1 MTNSNTSKNSEIQII
16 QEHLDHASGNV
27 LLCSNNSDMVN
38 LLRNEN
44 LQILS
49 NESHSLSI
57 HIDNLLLT
65 NTFHNEL
72 SKFDQK
78 FSTIIIDN
86 LLERIN
92 YPELFLQNLTSILD
106 DEGVIIC
113 STSNFFHITNIINLL
128 VGNILHNEFNNTR
141 IDTLEKFLQFL
152 NQNNLHV
159 TKVSRIKKE
168 FSSQEMN
175 LDDTLIPSELLGMIE
190 KISDSDTLKYIF
202 MIGEGK
208 TVSAKNFEYVSQFP
222 KNYLLPKLKEFFEKV
237 SELGDKLEQQ
247 KKYTESLVKEIDSM
261 ENGLSL
267 SEKEKLIE
275 GYKNSVEEQKE
286 YTGLALTEKEK
297 LIEGYRKSVEEQ
309 KEMIKGREASIKE
322 QKEYTGHALTAK
334 EKIIAGLTKSV
345 EEQKEYTVRSLSEK
359 EKLIKG
365 HEDSIKKLKKIIQG
379 HESSITEQKNYIENL
394 EKNIHD
400 LESRL
405 GKLAFWKKK

>member
-1 MTNSNTSKNSEIQII
+1 MTDSNNSKNSEIQII

-27 LLCSNNSDMVN
+27 LLCSDNSDMIN
-38 LLRNEN
+38 SLSNEN
-44 LQILS
+44 LQVLT
-49 NESHSLSI
+49 NTSHSLSI

-78 FSTIIIDN
+78 FGTIIIDN
-86 LLERIN
+86 LLEQIN
-92 YPELFLQNLTSILD
+92 YPELFLRNLVSILD
-106 DEGVIIC
+106 GGGTIIC

-141 IDTLEKFLQFL
+141 FDTLEKFLQFL

-208 TVSAKNFEYVSQFP
+208 TVSTKNFEFISEFP
-222 KNYLLPKLKEFFEKV
+222 KNYLLPKLKEFFAKV
-237 SELGDKLEQQ
+237 SELEDKLEQQ
-247 KKYTESLVKEIDSM
+247 KKYTESLVKEINSM
-261 ENGLSL
+261 SDG
-267 SEKEKLIE
+267 
-275 GYKNSVEEQKE
+275 
-286 YTGLALTEKEK
+286 
-297 LIEGYRKSVEEQ
+297 
-309 KEMIKGREASIKE
+309 
-322 QKEYTGHALTAK
+322 
-334 EKIIAGLTKSV
+334 
-345 EEQKEYTVRSLSEK
+345 RSLSEK
-359 EKLIKG
+359 EELIKG
-365 HEDSIKKLKKIIQG
+365 YKKSVDEQRISATRSLTEKEKIIKGYEDSIKKLKKIIQG
-379 HESSITEQKNYIENL
+379 HDASIKEQKDYIENL

>member
-1 MTNSNTSKNSEIQII
+1 MTDSNTNKNSEIQII

-128 VGNILHNEFNNTR
+128 IGNILHSESNSTRFN
-141 IDTLEKFLQFL
+141 TLEKFLRFL
-152 NQNNLHV
+152 NQNNLHI
-159 TKVSRIKKE
+159 TNVSRIKQE

-175 LDDTLIPSELLGMIE
+175 LDNTLIPPELLGMIE

-202 MIGEGK
+202 MFGEGK
-208 TVSAKNFEYVSQFP
+208 TVSTKNFEFVSEFP

-261 ENGLSL
+261 TDGRSL

-275 GYKNSVEEQKE
+275 GYK
-286 YTGLALTEKEK
+286 
-297 LIEGYRKSVEEQ
+297 KSV
-309 KEMIKGREASIKE
+309 A
-322 QKEYTGHALTAK
+322 
-334 EKIIAGLTKSV
+334 
-345 EEQKEYTVRSLSEK
+345 EQKEYTVRSLSEK

-365 HEDSIKKLKKIIQG
+365 HEDSIIKLKKII
-379 HESSITEQKNYIENL
+379 KR
-394 EKNIHD
+394 K
-400 LESRL
+400 
-405 GKLAFWKKK
+405 

>member
-1 MTNSNTSKNSEIQII
+1 MTDSNNSKNSEIQII

-27 LLCSNNSDMVN
+27 LLCSDNSEMIN
-38 LLRNEN
+38 SLSNEN
-44 LQILS
+44 LQVLT
-49 NESHSLSI
+49 NTNHSISI

-78 FSTIIIDN
+78 FGTIIIDN
-86 LLERIN
+86 LLEQIN
-92 YPELFLQNLTSILD
+92 YPELFIRNLVSILD
-106 DEGVIIC
+106 GGGTIIC

-208 TVSAKNFEYVSQFP
+208 TVSTKNFGFVSQFP

-237 SELGDKLEQQ
+237 SELEDKLEQQ

-261 ENGLSL
+261 TDGHSL

-275 GYKNSVEEQKE
+275 GYKKSVEEQKE
-286 YTGLALTEKEK
+286 YTGQALSEKEK
-297 LIEGYRKSVEEQ
+297 LIG
-309 KEMIKGREASIKE
+309 
-322 QKEYTGHALTAK
+322 
-334 EKIIAGLTKSV
+334 GLTKSV
-345 EEQKEYTVRSLSEK
+345 EEQKEYTERALAEK
-359 EKLIKG
+359 DKIIEG
-365 HEDSIKKLKKIIQG
+365 HENSIK
-379 HESSITEQKNYIENL
+379 EQKEYVKNL

>member
-1 MTNSNTSKNSEIQII
+1 MTDSNNSKNSELQII
-16 QEHLDHASGNV
+16 QEHLDHVSGNV
-27 LLCSNNSDMVN
+27 LLCSDDSDLINS
-38 LLRNEN
+38 LSNEN
-44 LQILS
+44 LQVLS
-49 NESHSLSI
+49 NASHSLSI

-78 FSTIIIDN
+78 FGTIIIDN
-86 LLERIN
+86 LLEQIN
-92 YPELFLQNLTSILD
+92 YPELFLRNLVSILD
-106 DEGVIIC
+106 DEGIIIC

-141 IDTLEKFLQFL
+141 FNTLEKFLQFL

-159 TKVSRIKKE
+159 TKISRIKQE

-175 LDDTLIPSELLGMIE
+175 LDNTLIPPELLGMIE

-202 MIGEGK
+202 MFGEGK
-208 TVSAKNFEYVSQFP
+208 TVSTKNFEFVSEFP

-237 SELGDKLEQQ
+237 SELEDKLEQQ
-247 KKYTESLVKEIDSM
+247 KKYTESLAKEIDSM
-261 ENGLSL
+261 TDGRSL

-275 GYKNSVEEQKE
+275 GYKKSVEEQKE
-286 YTGLALTEKEK
+286 YTGRSLTEKEK
-297 LIEGYRKSVEEQ
+297 LIK
-309 KEMIKGREASIKE
+309 
-322 QKEYTGHALTAK
+322 
-334 EKIIAGLTKSV
+334 GLTKSV
-345 EEQKEYTVRSLSEK
+345 EEQKEYTVSSLSEK

-379 HESSITEQKNYIENL
+379 HEASIKEQKDYIENL

-405 GKLAFWKKK
+405 GTLAFWKKK

>member
-1 MTNSNTSKNSEIQII
+1 MTDSNTSKNSEIQII
-16 QEHLDHASGNV
+16 QEYLDHASGNV
-27 LLCSNNSDMVN
+27 LLCSDNSDMIN
-38 LLRNEN
+38 SLSNEN
-44 LQILS
+44 LQVLS
-49 NESHSLSI
+49 NTSHSLSI
-57 HIDNLLLT
+57 HIDSLLLT

-78 FSTIIIDN
+78 FGTIIIDN
-86 LLERIN
+86 LLGRIN
-92 YPELFLQNLTSILD
+92 YPELFLRNLVSILD
-106 DEGVIIC
+106 DEGIIIC

-128 VGNILHNEFNNTR
+128 TGNIFHSEFTSTR
-141 IDTLEKFLQFL
+141 FDTLEKFLQFL
-152 NQNNLHV
+152 NQNNLRL

-175 LDDTLIPSELLGMIE
+175 LDDTLIPSELLDMLE

-208 TVSAKNFEYVSQFP
+208 TVSTKNFGFVYQFP
-222 KNYLLPKLKEFFEKV
+222 KNYLLPKLKEFFERV

-261 ENGLSL
+261 EGGHSLSDKEELIEGYRKSVKEQKEYTGRSL

-275 GYKNSVEEQKE
+275 GYK
-286 YTGLALTEKEK
+286 
-297 LIEGYRKSVEEQ
+297 KSVQEQ
-309 KEMIKGREASIKE
+309 KEMIEGREASIKE
-322 QKEYTGHALTAK
+322 QKEYTGQALT
-334 EKIIAGLTKSV
+334 
-345 EEQKEYTVRSLSEK
+345 EK
-359 EKLIKG
+359 EKLIVG
-365 HEDSIKKLKKIIQG
+365 YQASIKEQEKIIQG
-379 HESSITEQKNYIENL
+379 HESSIEIYEQLQEKQEEIILGHENSIKEQKEYIENL

>member
-1 MTNSNTSKNSEIQII
+1 MTDSNNSKNSELQII
-16 QEHLDHASGNV
+16 QEHLDHVSGNV
-27 LLCSNNSDMVN
+27 LLCSDDSDLINSLSN
-38 LLRNEN
+38 KKI
-44 LQILS
+44 QILS
-49 NESHSLSI
+49 NASHSLSI

-78 FSTIIIDN
+78 FNTVIIGN

-92 YPELFLQNLTSILD
+92 YPELFLRNLVSILD

-128 VGNILHNEFNNTR
+128 IGNILHSESNSTR
-141 IDTLEKFLQFL
+141 FHTLEKFLQFL

-159 TKVSRIKKE
+159 TKISRIKQE

-175 LDDTLIPSELLGMIE
+175 LDDTLIPDELLNILE

-208 TVSAKNFEYVSQFP
+208 TISTKNFEFVSEFP

-237 SELGDKLEQQ
+237 SELEDKLEQQ
-247 KKYTESLVKEIDSM
+247 KTYTESLVKEIDSM
-261 ENGLSL
+261 TDGSSL
-267 SEKEKLIE
+267 SEKEKLI
-275 GYKNSVEEQKE
+275 K
-286 YTGLALTEKEK
+286 
-297 LIEGYRKSVEEQ
+297 GYRKSVEEQ
-309 KEMIKGREASIKE
+309 KE
-322 QKEYTGHALTAK
+322 YTGRSLSEK
-334 EKIIAGLTKSV
+334 EKLIQGLTKSV
-345 EEQKEYTVRSLSEK
+345 EEQKEYTGQALSEK
-359 EKLIKG
+359 EKLIQGLIKSVEEQKAYTVRALSEKDEIIEG
-365 HEDSIKKLKKIIQG
+365 YEDSIKKLKKINQG
-379 HESSITEQKNYIENL
+379 HEASIKEQKDYIENL

>member
-1 MTNSNTSKNSEIQII
+1 MTDSNNSKNSDLQII
-16 QEHLDHASGNV
+16 QEHLDHVSGNV
-27 LLCSNNSDMVN
+27 LLCSDNSDLIN
-38 LLRNEN
+38 SLSNEN
-44 LQILS
+44 LQVLS
-49 NESHSLSI
+49 NASHSLSI

-78 FSTIIIDN
+78 FVTIIIDN

-92 YPELFLQNLTSILD
+92 YPELFIRNLVSILD

-128 VGNILHNEFNNTR
+128 VGNVLHNEFNNTR
-141 IDTLEKFLQFL
+141 FDTLEKFLQFL

-159 TKVSRIKKE
+159 TNVSRIKQE

-175 LDDTLIPSELLGMIE
+175 LDNTLIPSELLGMIE

-208 TVSAKNFEYVSQFP
+208 TVSTKNFGFVSQFP

-237 SELGDKLEQQ
+237 SELEDKLEQQ
-247 KKYTESLVKEIDSM
+247 KKYTESLVKEIDTM
-261 ENGLSL
+261 TDGRSL

-275 GYKNSVEEQKE
+275 GYKKSVGELKH
-286 YTGLALTEKEK
+286 GAKISLTEKEK
-297 LIEGYRKSVEEQ
+297 I
-309 KEMIKGREASIKE
+309 IKGYEDSVKK
-322 QKEYTGHALTAK
+322 Q
-334 EKIIAGLTKSV
+334 EKII
-345 EEQKEYTVRSLSEK
+345 
-359 EKLIKG
+359 KG
-365 HEDSIKKLKKIIQG
+365 YEDSIKELKD
-379 HESSITEQKNYIENL
+379 YIANL
-394 EKNIHD
+394 EKNVRD

-405 GKLAFWKKK
+405 GKFAFWKKK

>member
-1 MTNSNTSKNSEIQII
+1 MTDSNTSKNSELQII

-27 LLCSNNSDMVN
+27 LLCSDDSDMIN
-38 LLRNEN
+38 SLSNEN
-44 LQILS
+44 LQVLS
-49 NESHSLSI
+49 NASHNLSV

-78 FSTIIIDN
+78 FGTIIIDN

-92 YPELFLQNLTSILD
+92 YPELFIRNLVSILD

-128 VGNILHNEFNNTR
+128 VGNVLHNEFNNTR
-141 IDTLEKFLQFL
+141 FDTLEKFLQFL

-159 TKVSRIKKE
+159 TNVSRIKQE
-168 FSSQEMN
+168 FSTQEMN
-175 LDDTLIPSELLGMIE
+175 LSDTLIPSELLGMIE

-208 TVSAKNFEYVSQFP
+208 TVSSKNFEFVSEFP
-222 KNYLLPKLKEFFEKV
+222 KNYLLPKLKEFFEKA
-237 SELGDKLEQQ
+237 SELEDKLEQQ

-261 ENGLSL
+261 TDGQSI
-267 SEKEKLIE
+267 SEKEELI
-275 GYKNSVEEQKE
+275 
-286 YTGLALTEKEK
+286 A
-297 LIEGYRKSVEEQ
+297 GYRKSIDEQ
-309 KEMIKGREASIKE
+309 KNS
-322 QKEYTGHALTAK
+322 TA
-334 EKIIAGLTKSV
+334 
-345 EEQKEYTVRSLSEK
+345 RSLSEK

-365 HEDSIKKLKKIIQG
+365 YEDSIKKQEKLIKGHEDSIKELKD
-379 HESSITEQKNYIENL
+379 YIVNL
-394 EKNIHD
+394 EKNVHD

>member
-1 MTNSNTSKNSEIQII
+1 MTDSNNSKNSEIQII

-27 LLCSNNSDMVN
+27 LLCSDNSEMIN
-38 LLRNEN
+38 SLSNEN
-44 LQILS
+44 LQVLT
-49 NESHSLSI
+49 NTSHSISI

-78 FSTIIIDN
+78 FGTIIIDN
-86 LLERIN
+86 LLEQIN
-92 YPELFLQNLTSILD
+92 YPELFIRNLVSILD
-106 DEGVIIC
+106 GGGTIIC

-128 VGNILHNEFNNTR
+128 VGNILHNEFKNTR
-141 IDTLEKFLQFL
+141 FDTLEKFLQFL
-152 NQNNLHV
+152 NQNHLHV
-159 TKVSRIKKE
+159 TKVSRIKQE

-175 LDDTLIPSELLGMIE
+175 LDDTLIPPELLGMIE

-208 TVSAKNFEYVSQFP
+208 TVSTKNFGFVSQFP

-261 ENGLSL
+261 TDGHSL

-275 GYKNSVEEQKE
+275 GYKKSVEEQKEYAGRSLSEKEKLIEGYKKSVEEQKE
-286 YTGLALTEKEK
+286 YTGQALSEKEK
-297 LIEGYRKSVEEQ
+297 LIV
-309 KEMIKGREASIKE
+309 
-322 QKEYTGHALTAK
+322 
-334 EKIIAGLTKSV
+334 GLTKSV
-345 EEQKEYTVRSLSEK
+345 EEQKEYTERALAEK
-359 EKLIKG
+359 DKIIEG
-365 HEDSIKKLKKIIQG
+365 HENSIK
-379 HESSITEQKNYIENL
+379 EQKEYVKNL

>member
-1 MTNSNTSKNSEIQII
+1 MTDSNNSKNSELQII
-16 QEHLDHASGNV
+16 HEHLDHVPGNV
-27 LLCSNNSDMVN
+27 LLCSDNSDLIN
-38 LLRNEN
+38 SLSNEN
-44 LQILS
+44 LQVLS

-92 YPELFLQNLTSILD
+92 YPELFLRNLTSILD

-113 STSNFFHITNIINLL
+113 STPNFFHITNIINLL
-128 VGNILHNEFNNTR
+128 IGNILHSESNSTRFN
-141 IDTLEKFLQFL
+141 TLEKFLQFL
-152 NQNNLHV
+152 NQNNLHI
-159 TKVSRIKKE
+159 TNVSRIKQE

-175 LDDTLIPSELLGMIE
+175 LGNTLIPPELLGMIE

-202 MIGEGK
+202 MICEGK
-208 TVSAKNFEYVSQFP
+208 TVSTKNFEFVSQFP

-237 SELGDKLEQQ
+237 SELEDKLEQQ

-261 ENGLSL
+261 TDGQTV
-267 SEKEKLIE
+267 SEKEKLI
-275 GYKNSVEEQKE
+275 
-286 YTGLALTEKEK
+286 A
-297 LIEGYRKSVEEQ
+297 GYRKSIDEQ
-309 KEMIKGREASIKE
+309 K
-322 QKEYTGHALTAK
+322 
-334 EKIIAGLTKSV
+334 KS
-345 EEQKEYTVRSLSEK
+345 TVRSLSEK
-359 EKLIKG
+359 EELIKGYEDSIKKQEKIIKG
-365 HEDSIKKLKKIIQG
+365 HEDSIKELKD
-379 HESSITEQKNYIENL
+379 YAVNL
-394 EKNIHD
+394 EKNVHD

>member
-1 MTNSNTSKNSEIQII
+1 MTDSNTSKNSEELQII

-27 LLCSNNSDMVN
+27 LLCSDNSDMIN
-38 LLRNEN
+38 SLSNEN
-44 LQILS
+44 LQVLS
-49 NESHSLSI
+49 NTSHSLSI

-78 FSTIIIDN
+78 FGTIIIDN
-86 LLERIN
+86 LLEQIN
-92 YPELFLQNLTSILD
+92 YPDLFLRNLVSILD
-106 DEGVIIC
+106 GGGTIIC

-128 VGNILHNEFNNTR
+128 IGNIFHGEYNSTRFN
-141 IDTLEKFLQFL
+141 TLEKFLQFI

-159 TKVSRIKKE
+159 TNVSRIKKE

-175 LDDTLIPSELLGMIE
+175 LDDTLIPPELLGMIE

-208 TVSAKNFEYVSQFP
+208 TVSTKSFDFVSEFP

-261 ENGLSL
+261 TDGRSL
-267 SEKEKLIE
+267 SD
-275 GYKNSVEEQKE
+275 
-286 YTGLALTEKEK
+286 KEK
-297 LIEGYRKSVEEQ
+297 LIEGYRKSV
-309 KEMIKGREASIKE
+309 KE
-322 QKEYTGHALTAK
+322 QKIYTG
-334 EKIIAGLTKSV
+334 
-345 EEQKEYTVRSLSEK
+345 RSLSEK

>member
-1 MTNSNTSKNSEIQII
+1 MTDSNTNKNSEIQII

-27 LLCSNNSDMVN
+27 LLCSDNSDMIN
-38 LLRNEN
+38 SLSNEN
-44 LQILS
+44 LQVLS
-49 NESHSLSI
+49 NTSHSLSI
-57 HIDNLLLT
+57 HIDNLLIT

-78 FSTIIIDN
+78 FGTIIIDN
-86 LLERIN
+86 LLEQIN
-92 YPELFLQNLTSILD
+92 YPELFLRNLVSILD
-106 DEGVIIC
+106 GGGTIIC

-141 IDTLEKFLQFL
+141 FYTLEKFLQFL

-159 TKVSRIKKE
+159 TNVSRIKKE

-175 LDDTLIPSELLGMIE
+175 LDDTIIPPELLGMIE

-208 TVSAKNFEYVSQFP
+208 TVSTKNFGFVSQFP

-261 ENGLSL
+261 TDGKTISEKEKLIKAYRKSVEEQKEYTGRSL

-275 GYKNSVEEQKE
+275 
-286 YTGLALTEKEK
+286 
-297 LIEGYRKSVEEQ
+297 
-309 KEMIKGREASIKE
+309 
-322 QKEYTGHALTAK
+322 
-334 EKIIAGLTKSV
+334 GLTKSV
-345 EEQKEYTVRSLSEK
+345 EEQKEYTVRALAEK
-359 EKLIKG
+359 DKIIEG
-365 HEDSIKKLKKIIQG
+365 YENSIK
-379 HESSITEQKNYIENL
+379 EQKEYIENL

>member
-1 MTNSNTSKNSEIQII
+1 MTDSNTNKNSEIQII
-16 QEHLDHASGNV
+16 QEHLDHATGNV
-27 LLCSNNSDMVN
+27 LLCSDNSDMIN
-38 LLRNEN
+38 SLSNEN
-44 LQILS
+44 LQVLS
-49 NESHSLSI
+49 NTSHSLSI

-86 LLERIN
+86 LLEQIN
-92 YPELFLQNLTSILD
+92 YPDLFLRNLVSILD
-106 DEGVIIC
+106 GGGTIIC

-141 IDTLEKFLQFL
+141 FDTLEKFLQFL

-159 TKVSRIKKE
+159 TKISRIKKE

-175 LDDTLIPSELLGMIE
+175 LDDTLIPPELLGMIE

-208 TVSAKNFEYVSQFP
+208 TVSTKNFGFVSQFP
-222 KNYLLPKLKEFFEKV
+222 KNYLLPILKEFFEKV
-237 SELGDKLEQQ
+237 SELEDKLEQQ

-261 ENGLSL
+261 TDGRSLSEKEKPRYSHSL
-267 SEKEKLIE
+267 SEKEKLI
-275 GYKNSVEEQKE
+275 Q
-286 YTGLALTEKEK
+286 
-297 LIEGYRKSVEEQ
+297 
-309 KEMIKGREASIKE
+309 
-322 QKEYTGHALTAK
+322 
-334 EKIIAGLTKSV
+334 GLTKSV
-345 EEQKEYTVRSLSEK
+345 EEQKEYTVRALAEK
-359 EKLIKG
+359 DKIIEG
-365 HEDSIKKLKKIIQG
+365 HENSIK
-379 HESSITEQKNYIENL
+379 EQKEYIKNL

-400 LESRL
+400 LESRH

>member
-92 YPELFLQNLTSILD
+92 YPELFLRNLTSILD

-237 SELGDKLEQQ
+237 SELEDKLGQQ

-261 ENGLSL
+261 TDGQTI

-275 GYKNSVEEQKE
+275 GYRGSISDKEGLIEGYRRSVEEQKQ
-286 YTGLALTEKEK
+286 YTARSLTEKEK
-297 LIEGYRKSVEEQ
+297 LIKGYED
-309 KEMIKGREASIKE
+309 SIKK
-322 QKEYTGHALTAK
+322 Q
-334 EKIIAGLTKSV
+334 EKI
-345 EEQKEYTVRSLSEK
+345 
-359 EKLIKG
+359 IKG
-365 HEDSIKKLKKIIQG
+365 HEDSIKELKDYN
-379 HESSITEQKNYIENL
+379 TNL
-394 EKNIHD
+394 EKNIRE

-405 GKLAFWKKK
+405 GKFAFWKKK

>member
-1 MTNSNTSKNSEIQII
+1 MTDSNNSKNSEIQII

-27 LLCSNNSDMVN
+27 LLCSDNSDMIN
-38 LLRNEN
+38 SLSNEN
-44 LQILS
+44 LQVLA
-49 NESHSLSI
+49 NTSHSLSI

-78 FSTIIIDN
+78 FGTIIIDN
-86 LLERIN
+86 LLEQIN
-92 YPELFLQNLTSILD
+92 YPELFLRNLVSILD
-106 DEGVIIC
+106 DEGIIIC

-128 VGNILHNEFNNTR
+128 IGNILHSESNSTRFN
-141 IDTLEKFLQFL
+141 TLEKFLRFL

-159 TKVSRIKKE
+159 TKISRIKQE

-175 LDDTLIPSELLGMIE
+175 LDNTLIPPELLGMIE

-208 TVSAKNFEYVSQFP
+208 TVSTKNFGFVSQFP

-237 SELGDKLEQQ
+237 SELENKLEQQ

-261 ENGLSL
+261 TDGRSL

-275 GYKNSVEEQKE
+275 GYK
-286 YTGLALTEKEK
+286 
-297 LIEGYRKSVEEQ
+297 
-309 KEMIKGREASIKE
+309 
-322 QKEYTGHALTAK
+322 
-334 EKIIAGLTKSV
+334 KSV
-345 EEQKEYTVRSLSEK
+345 EEQKEYTVRALAEK
-359 EKLIKG
+359 DKIIEG
-365 HEDSIKKLKKIIQG
+365 HENSIK
-379 HESSITEQKNYIENL
+379 EQKEYIKNL

-400 LESRL
+400 LESRH

>member
-1 MTNSNTSKNSEIQII
+1 MTDSNNSKNSEMQII

-27 LLCSNNSDMVN
+27 LLCSDNSDMIN
-38 LLRNEN
+38 SLSNEN
-44 LQILS
+44 LQVLS
-49 NESHSLSI
+49 NTSHNLSI

-92 YPELFLQNLTSILD
+92 YPELFLRNLTSILD

-141 IDTLEKFLQFL
+141 FDTLEKFLQFL
-152 NQNNLHV
+152 NQNNLHI

-175 LDDTLIPSELLGMIE
+175 LDDTLIPPELLGMIE

-208 TVSAKNFEYVSQFP
+208 TVSTKNFGFISQFP
-222 KNYLLPKLKEFFEKV
+222 KNYLLPKLKEFFEKF

-261 ENGLSL
+261 TKGVSL

-275 GYKNSVEEQKE
+275 GYK
-286 YTGLALTEKEK
+286 
-297 LIEGYRKSVEEQ
+297 KSV
-309 KEMIKGREASIKE
+309 A
-322 QKEYTGHALTAK
+322 
-334 EKIIAGLTKSV
+334 
-345 EEQKEYTVRSLSEK
+345 EQKEYTVHSLSEK

-400 LESRL
+400 LESGL

>member
-1 MTNSNTSKNSEIQII
+1 MTDSNTNKNSEIQII

-27 LLCSNNSDMVN
+27 LLCSDNSDMIN
-38 LLRNEN
+38 SLSNEN
-44 LQILS
+44 LQVLS
-49 NESHSLSI
+49 NTSHSLSI

-78 FSTIIIDN
+78 FGTIIIDN
-86 LLERIN
+86 LLEQIN
-92 YPELFLQNLTSILD
+92 YPELFLRNLTSILD
-106 DEGVIIC
+106 DGGTIIC

-141 IDTLEKFLQFL
+141 FDTLEKFLQFL

-175 LDDTLIPSELLGMIE
+175 LDDTLIPPELLGMIE

-208 TVSAKNFEYVSQFP
+208 TVSTKNFGFVSQFP
-222 KNYLLPKLKEFFEKV
+222 KNYLLPKLKEFFAKV
-237 SELGDKLEQQ
+237 SELEDKLEQQ
-247 KKYTESLVKEIDSM
+247 KKYTESLVKEIDTM
-261 ENGLSL
+261 TDGRSL

-275 GYKNSVEEQKE
+275 GYKKSVGELKH
-286 YTGLALTEKEK
+286 GAKISLTEKEK
-297 LIEGYRKSVEEQ
+297 I
-309 KEMIKGREASIKE
+309 IKGYEDSVKK
-322 QKEYTGHALTAK
+322 Q
-334 EKIIAGLTKSV
+334 EKII
-345 EEQKEYTVRSLSEK
+345 
-359 EKLIKG
+359 KG
-365 HEDSIKKLKKIIQG
+365 YEDSIKELKDYN
-379 HESSITEQKNYIENL
+379 TNL
-394 EKNIHD
+394 EKNVRE

-405 GKLAFWKKK
+405 GKFAFWKKK

>member
-1 MTNSNTSKNSEIQII
+1 MTDSNNSKNSELQII

-27 LLCSNNSDMVN
+27 LLCSDDSDMIN
-38 LLRNEN
+38 SLSNEN
-44 LQILS
+44 LQVLS
-49 NESHSLSI
+49 NASHNLSV

-78 FSTIIIDN
+78 FGTIIIDN

-92 YPELFLQNLTSILD
+92 YPELFIRNLVSILD

-128 VGNILHNEFNNTR
+128 VGNVLHNEFNNTR
-141 IDTLEKFLQFL
+141 FDTLEKFLQFL

-159 TKVSRIKKE
+159 TNVSRIKQE
-168 FSSQEMN
+168 FSTQEMN
-175 LDDTLIPSELLGMIE
+175 LSDTLIPSELLGMIE

-208 TVSAKNFEYVSQFP
+208 TVSSKNFEFVSEFP
-222 KNYLLPKLKEFFEKV
+222 KNYLLPKLKEFFEKT
-237 SELGDKLEQQ
+237 SELEGKLEQQ

-261 ENGLSL
+261 TDGQTI
-267 SEKEKLIE
+267 SEKEELI
-275 GYKNSVEEQKE
+275 
-286 YTGLALTEKEK
+286 A
-297 LIEGYRKSVEEQ
+297 GYRKSIDEQ
-309 KEMIKGREASIKE
+309 KNSAE
-322 QKEYTGHALTAK
+322 
-334 EKIIAGLTKSV
+334 
-345 EEQKEYTVRSLSEK
+345 RSLSEK

-365 HEDSIKKLKKIIQG
+365 YEDSIKKQEKIIKGHEDSIKELKD
-379 HESSITEQKNYIENL
+379 YIVNL
-394 EKNIHD
+394 EKNVHD

>member
-1 MTNSNTSKNSEIQII
+1 MTDSNNSKNSELQII
-16 QEHLDHASGNV
+16 QEHLDHASGNM
-27 LLCSNNSDMVN
+27 LLCSDDSDMIN
-38 LLRNEN
+38 SLSNEN
-44 LQILS
+44 LQVLS
-49 NESHSLSI
+49 NASHNLSV

-78 FSTIIIDN
+78 FGTIIIDN

-92 YPELFLQNLTSILD
+92 YPELFIRNLVSILD

-128 VGNILHNEFNNTR
+128 VGNVLHNEFNNTR
-141 IDTLEKFLQFL
+141 FDTLEKFLQFL

-159 TKVSRIKKE
+159 TNVSRIKQE
-168 FSSQEMN
+168 FSTQEMN
-175 LDDTLIPSELLGMIE
+175 LSDTLIPSELLGMIE

-208 TVSAKNFEYVSQFP
+208 TVSSKNFEFVSEFP
-222 KNYLLPKLKEFFEKV
+222 KNYLLPKLKEFFEKA
-237 SELGDKLEQQ
+237 SELEDKLEQQ

-261 ENGLSL
+261 TDGQTI
-267 SEKEKLIE
+267 SEKEELIA
-275 GYKNSVEEQKE
+275 GYRNSIDEQKNS
-286 YTGLALTEKEK
+286 TE
-297 LIEGYRKSVEEQ
+297 
-309 KEMIKGREASIKE
+309 
-322 QKEYTGHALTAK
+322 
-334 EKIIAGLTKSV
+334 
-345 EEQKEYTVRSLSEK
+345 RSLSEK

-365 HEDSIKKLKKIIQG
+365 YKDSIKKQEKIIKGHEDSIKELKD
-379 HESSITEQKNYIENL
+379 YIVNL
-394 EKNIHD
+394 EKNVHD

>member
-128 VGNILHNEFNNTR
+128 VGNILHNEFKNTR
-141 IDTLEKFLQFL
+141 FDTLEKFLQFL
-152 NQNNLHV
+152 NQNH
-159 TKVSRIKKE
+159 
-168 FSSQEMN
+168 
-175 LDDTLIPSELLGMIE
+175 
-190 KISDSDTLKYIF
+190 
-202 MIGEGK
+202 
-208 TVSAKNFEYVSQFP
+208 
-222 KNYLLPKLKEFFEKV
+222 
-237 SELGDKLEQQ
+237 
-247 KKYTESLVKEIDSM
+247 
-261 ENGLSL
+261 
-267 SEKEKLIE
+267 
-275 GYKNSVEEQKE
+275 
-286 YTGLALTEKEK
+286 LAC
-297 LIEGYRKSVEEQ
+297 
-309 KEMIKGREASIKE
+309 
-322 QKEYTGHALTAK
+322 
-334 EKIIAGLTKSV
+334 
-345 EEQKEYTVRSLSEK
+345 
-359 EKLIKG
+359 
-365 HEDSIKKLKKIIQG
+365 
-379 HESSITEQKNYIENL
+379 N
-394 EKNIHD
+394 
-400 LESRL
+400 
-405 GKLAFWKKK
+405 